1 MERLSNKYSTMINR
15 YPHFVVCAFT
25 ALSLVIPCF
34 AVGEDKLQFIPATP
48 ENTTLSDGNPLNFND
63 PESAWKWNPG
73 QGNQG
78 LFETPENPKK
88 NAPPLVIRIKK
99 LEPGRDYEVFGF
111 FWAHGFEGAANPKV
125 KKPHHLPARFG
136 LGLAYLNTFGGKHL
150 PNMPWVI
157 CPESQTAKILGN
169 VTVLEEKE
177 PLIENVPNWIT
188 AKDDT
193 RLIRARLGVSR
204 SEADGT
210 LPIYVDD
217 FPDSTHCG
225 RTLIDGVG
233 VRLAPAGATATV
245 GNGSSQSL
253 HFALRVSDKLSVTRE
268 IKAGAD
274 VNALDLDG
282 LSTLFHPASLG
293 DQTTVKQLLAAGA
306 KPNTPGQTIPVL
318 TAAASTADAAML
330 RLLLEAG
337 AEVPAGR
344 IDPSPRLYNGF
355 DSSHLHPAIAAVRIG
370 SLECL
375 KILLEKRPDLNL
387 ETLGPLKNPSDPRV
401 GYTGTAYYIV
411 YEAVKNRH
419 DELAAFL
426 IDRGCSLKVDGGNNF
441 SSELRVDGQGLLVA
455 MCVSEGNAMAKTRE
469 ALLRRGVP
477 FIYPIQVYTDGRILP
492 YTVHSWDGLSAA
504 VRVGDLAMV
513 QQLLPQASAMKG
525 VYPYMLLS
533 LAWWAG
539 HQEILSMVR
548 KQFPEVDARLSWSK
562 PKKETK
568 DTEGLRQL
576 LPRLK
581 QVAKRENDDNEST
594 LAVIPSPDTEGHAAL
609 LEVTA
614 ANEKGWKVV
623 DRTEVKAAL
632 GESRFANPWGNGE
645 HRLAEFGDII
655 AADLLILVS
664 SIKGKDT
671 QLLRFEAVDVATGL
685 PILREH
691 QEVKAMNAKTSI
703 EPMLAR
709 IRTAFKN
716 ARQGERP
723 KAITM
728 MPFTVSEGVA
738 NASALAS
745 LFRTAIHAEVD
756 ASPGLISVGL
766 TEIQSIA
773 SEQKLKGEGDL
784 WAAAFTLEGGV
795 AAKADGQITLTLR
808 LRSMINAAEAVID
821 VSEDGKLDEMVLLAA
836 RAWQKLLKSNHLTA
850 VNAEIAKPD
859 ARQATAESERLLREG
874 EWLINS
880 GLAAEAI
887 PLFERASLLNANP
900 QRLVELHLSA
910 LGRNIP
916 FSPDGIDIIKPNQ
929 LIRSDILYAE
939 YQRRI
944 CHGMNE
950 IQALLDQAAFYQ
962 LRFDKDSYKWKSDLF
977 WHAVL
982 ELSYLRASIPSIL
995 PSGIEKEPILDFE
1008 EELDRFTVEYFRR
1021 RSGLNPQ
1028 KMPMVQGV
1036 WYRDV
1041 KIPTFMFQRN
1051 PELLKGWVTVFLASS
1066 AKWPNISEIGFQYT
1080 LFGSETDTN
1089 EDYFDWYGRKRLLVD
1104 AISKRMDE
1112 YKLPNLSFRK
1122 SELAYIVST
1131 GDAHG
1136 SAARAYASEWSKLS
1150 RRDCRHMP
1158 KWVNHILPKRFGV
1171 SSIFEDQTYSTMIHS
1186 EQMLAPLV
1194 HEPLGSLDWINHPN
1208 YRLRIDHLLIMEGL
1222 SIPEGEKFAKNNST
1236 GYQRFAEIIS
1246 SLPNKNEELQ
1256 RLFGGV
1262 QLLEKIYGIPQSEEV
1277 SKHWQR
1283 VYQYNP
1289 NQVYPNDGN
1298 VTKEEPDRNTEL
1310 SARILIDLRQV
1321 DKSLPGF
1328 FTRPTKDSVNRGHM
1342 WMYYQPSEDK
1352 VHTEMTNN
1360 YPRQF
1365 SINRQPWLLKVDCTT
1380 GQILTRVNLGQAPG
1394 VDSNAVAASMLGY
1407 FRYSGLLAQTN
1418 TQILTGVRWSGM
1430 ESDPSKVKEVS
1441 ILINKSDGRFIPLD
1455 KPLVV
1460 AEPTDMVLSTARSV
1474 GAVGINEQFFCLKY
1488 TDDPKTL
1495 EMDTD
1500 DKPLELSSISADGKV
1515 NHISKYGRRPELTPF
1530 DPIDRAPMMILRDGE
1545 RLLVIKDRNYL
1556 GHYDPKVNSWAVNE
1570 ADAAK
1575 SFQTAKNLVTRDFQS
1590 FIFPHH
1596 KVDRPK
1602 GGYYVIKYKHTF
1614 PDMLAVEDSKGNES
1628 RLKVRLELPD
1638 GFTEQIDSHLQSAEG
1653 AFLTYKKWIDKNRYH
1668 IVVLDQTKDDLIL
1681 GMVDTGGFGGLGWF
1695 PGFLHGSY
1703 LPIMWALPKEKFL
1716 EAIEKNQSNT
1726 VDK

>member
-1 MERLSNKYSTMINR
+1 MERLSNKYRKMMKR
-15 YPHFVVCAFT
+15 YPYFVLRAFT
-25 ALSLVIPCF
+25 GFILVISCF
-34 AVGEDKLQFIPATP
+34 AAGEDKLQFISATP
-48 ENTTLSDGNPLNFND
+48 ENTTLSDGNPLNFKD

-73 QGNQG
+73 EGNQG

-88 NAPPLVIRIKK
+88 NAPPLIITIKK

-111 FWAHGFEGAANPKV
+111 FWAHGFDTSANPKA
-125 KKPHHLPARFG
+125 KQPHHLPARFG
-136 LGLAYLNTFGGKHL
+136 LGLAYLDTFGGKHL

-157 CPESQTAKILGN
+157 CPESQTAKILGHP
-169 VTVLEEKE
+169 TVLEEKD
-177 PLIENVPNWIT
+177 PLIKDVPNWIT
-188 AKDDT
+188 SKDDL
-193 RLIRARLGVSR
+193 RLVRARLGVSR
-204 SEADGT
+204 AEPDGT
-210 LPIYVDD
+210 LPVYADD
-217 FPDSTHCG
+217 FPDSIHCG

-245 GNGSSQSL
+245 GIGSSQSL
-253 HFALRVSDKLSVTRE
+253 HFALRVGDKLSVTRE

-293 DQTTVKQLLAAGA
+293 DQATVKQLLAAGA

-344 IDPSPRLYNGF
+344 IDPSPRLFKYL
-355 DSSHLHPAIAAVRIG
+355 DSSHLHPAIAAARVG

-387 ETLGPLKNPSDPRV
+387 ETLGPLQNPSNPHV

-411 YEAVKNRH
+411 YEAVKKKH

-426 IDRGCSLKVDGGNNF
+426 IDRGCSLKVDGKNRF
-441 SSELRVDGQGLLVA
+441 SADLRVDDQGLLVA
-455 MCVSEGNAMAKTRE
+455 MCVSEGKAMAKTTE

-477 FIYPIQVYTDGRILP
+477 FIYPIRIYTKGRVLP
-492 YTVHSWDGLSAA
+492 YLVHPWDGLSAA
-504 VRVGDLAMV
+504 VRVGDLASV
-513 QQLLPQASAMKG
+513 QQLLPQAAEMKG
-525 VYPYMLLS
+525 IYPYMLLS
-533 LAWWAG
+533 LAWWSG
-539 HQEILSMVR
+539 HPEILSMVR
-548 KQFPEVDARLSWSK
+548 KQFAEADARLLWTK
-562 PKKETK
+562 PKKEAK

-576 LPRLK
+576 LPRVK
-581 QVAKRENDDNEST
+581 QAAKRENDNSEWT
-594 LAVIPSPDTEGHAAL
+594 VAVIPSADAEGHAAL

-623 DRTEVKAAL
+623 DRNEIKAAL
-632 GESRFANPWGNGE
+632 SEARFANPWGNGE

-664 SIKGKDT
+664 SIKGKNT
-671 QLLRFEAVDVATGL
+671 QLLRFEAVDVATGM

-691 QEVKAMNAKTSI
+691 QEVKALNAKTSI

-709 IRTAFKN
+709 IRIAFKN

-773 SEQKLKGEGDL
+773 NEQKLKGEGDL

-808 LRSMINAAEAVID
+808 LRSMINTADAVID
-821 VSEDGKLDEMVLLAA
+821 VSEDGKLDEMVQLAV
-836 RAWQKLLKSNHLTA
+836 RAWQKLLKSNHLSA
-850 VNAEIAKPD
+850 PNAEIAKPD
-859 ARQATAESERLLREG
+859 ARQTTAESERLLREG

-880 GLAAEAI
+880 GLSAEAI

-900 QRLVELHLSA
+900 ERLVELHLSA

-916 FSPDGIDIIKPNQ
+916 FSPYGIDIINPDD
-929 LIRSDILYAE
+929 LIMSHTLYAE

-962 LRFDKDSYKWKSDLF
+962 LRFDKESYKWKSDLF

-995 PSGIEKEPILDFE
+995 PSEIEKEPILDFG
-1008 EELDRFTVEYFRR
+1008 EELDRFTTEYFRR
-1021 RSGLNPQ
+1021 RSGVNPPQ
-1028 KMPMVQGV
+1028 MPTARGRVNNDVQ
-1036 WYRDV
+1036 
-1041 KIPTFMFQRN
+1041 IPAFMYQRN
-1051 PELLKGWVTVFLASS
+1051 PELLKGWVSQFLISS
-1066 AKWPNISEIGFQYT
+1066 AKWPNMAPYTFQYT
-1080 LFGSETDTN
+1080 LFGSDSDMN
-1089 EDYFDWYGRKRLLVD
+1089 EDHFDWYGRKRFLVD

-1112 YKLPNLSFRK
+1112 YKLTNLSFRK

-1150 RRDCRHMP
+1150 RGDCRHMP
-1158 KWVNHILPKRFGV
+1158 KWVNHILPDRFGV
-1171 SSIFEDQTYSTMIHS
+1171 ASIFNDQTYSTMVHS
-1186 EQMLAPLV
+1186 EQMLAPLI

-1208 YRLRIDHLLIMEGL
+1208 YRLRIGHLLVMEGF
-1222 SIPEGEKFAKNNST
+1222 SIPEAEKFAKNHST

-1262 QLLEKIYGIPQSEEV
+1262 QLLEKIYGVPQSEEV

-1289 NQVYPNDGN
+1289 NQVKSNDGKMTN
-1298 VTKEEPDRNTEL
+1298 DDVDGKGDLN
-1310 SARILIDLRQV
+1310 ARILIDLRQT
-1321 DKSLPGF
+1321 DKSLSGI

-1342 WMYYQPSEDK
+1342 WMHYQPYEDK
-1352 VHTEMTNN
+1352 IHTEINNN
-1360 YPRQF
+1360 YPRKM
-1365 SINRQPWLLKVDCTT
+1365 SIKRQPWLLKVDCKT
-1380 GQILTRVNLGQAPG
+1380 GQILTSVNLGLAPG
-1394 VDSNAVAASMLGY
+1394 VDSNASAGSLIGY
-1407 FRYSGLLAQTN
+1407 YPARGLLAQTN

-1430 ESDPSKVKEVS
+1430 ESDSSKAKEVS
-1441 ILINKSDGRFIPLD
+1441 ILINKSDGRFISLD
-1455 KPLVV
+1455 QPIVV
-1460 AEPTDMVLSTARSV
+1460 AEAIDMVLGTAYSA
-1474 GAVGINEQFFCLKY
+1474 GAVGIKDQFFCLRY
-1488 TDDPKTL
+1488 TDNPKTL
-1495 EMDTD
+1495 KMDPD
-1500 DKPLELSSISADGKV
+1500 DKPLEISSISSDGKV
-1515 NHISKYGRRPELTPF
+1515 NHISIYGRRPELTPF
-1530 DPIDRAPMMILRDGE
+1530 DPIDRTPMMILRDGE
-1545 RLLVIKDRNYL
+1545 RLLVLKDKNYL
-1556 GHYDPKVNSWAVNE
+1556 GHYDPKANSWEVKE
-1570 ADAAK
+1570 ANAAK
-1575 SFQTAKNLVTRDFQS
+1575 TFQKAKNLVTKDYQS

-1628 RLKVRLELPD
+1628 RFKVRLELPD
-1638 GFTEQIDSHLQSAEG
+1638 GFAEQTDYNRHSSDPRV
-1653 AFLTYKKWIDKNRYH
+1653 FLPYKEWINKDGYH
-1668 IVVLDQTKDDLIL
+1668 VVVLDQTKDDLIL
-1681 GMVDTGGFGGLGWF
+1681 GMVVGGGLGWH
-1695 PGFLHGSY
+1695 PGALHGSY
-1703 LPIMWALPKEKFL
+1703 LPIMWALPKDKFL
-1716 EAIEKNQSNT
+1716 NAIENMQSNP
-1726 VDK
+1726 VEN